1 MTVGLQKFVQQ
12 FTSDWA
18 TLMAA
23 SSLAIVP
30 TLVVLVVAQKYLIQ
44 GMTAGAVKG

>member
-1 MTVGLQKFVQQ
+1 MFLAAIS
-12 FTSDWA
+12 SDSA
-18 TLMAA
+18 ANASAAMAA

-30 TLVVLVVAQKYLIQ
+30 TLIVLIVAQKYLIQ